1 MSRWPAVQHLSFP
14 VRDVLRAA
22 AFYRDFLGFSAL
34 REPDE
39 HIAELA
45 MGATKLV
52 LLRGR
57 AEAPKELHFGFAE
70 THEGV
75 DEWGRRARDAGVTV
89 ESGPG
94 KSGVAT
100 CSTCATRTDTS
111 SRSGRTTRCGPGR
124 SRRPTRR

>member
-1 MSRWPAVQHLSFP
+1 MQHLSFP
-14 VRDVLRAA
+14 VADVPRAA
-22 AFYRDFLGFSAL
+22 AFYRDFLGFRAL

-57 AEAPKELHFGFAE
+57 TEAPKELHFGFAE
-70 THEGV
+70 TRDGV
-75 DEWGRRARDAGVTV
+75 DEWGRKARAAGVTV

-94 KSGVAT
+94 KTEWGGYVLYLRDPDGYLIEIWAEH
-100 CSTCATRTDTS
+100 
-111 SRSGRTTRCGPGR
+111 
-124 SRRPTRR
+124 